1 MKSVPAR
8 SSSNRIRGEDELG
21 PSRGNL
27 DSVQG
32 ERERENNGKKGGL
45 RDSVKKRATD
55 IDDFDG
61 AGAAGPESREE
72 LIFQA
77 IHEETRRC
85 GFRS

>member
-32 ERERENNGKKGGL
+32 ERERE
-45 RDSVKKRATD
+45 
-55 IDDFDG
+55 
-61 AGAAGPESREE
+61 REKTTE
-72 LIFQA
+72 
-77 IHEETRRC
+77 RREDC
-85 GFRS
+85 VTQ